1 MSKVPVPGPLEL
13 KLSQPLEWYDTGARV
28 FKTLNSSTSSEPSS
42 GSARLQASMS
52 NVLATT
58 TFTVS
63 SKRTR
68 RGWFQSENEV
78 LRDNGMAPIDRR
90 RVFVL
95 QSHEFALKTTVN
107 EQQLEP
113 TRPTPV
119 LRIRYCLARPSK
131 FLRLSGRL
139 RLLVTTLL
147 QPRIWTTLCANGA
160 TGGTSLQLWGWNARV
175 GAFEG

>member
-68 RGWFQSENEV
+68 RGWCRSENEV

-113 TRPTPV
+113 TRQTPASH
-119 LRIRYCLARPSK
+119 CQESCQP
-131 FLRLSGRL
+131 LSG
-139 RLLVTTLL
+139 VMPAMVKSHASHGQESC
-147 QPRIWTTLCANGA
+147 QPRSGVMPAMVFCVAP
-160 TGGTSLQLWGWNARV
+160 
-175 GAFEG
+175 